1 MCGRF
6 SLDTPNPEIIAY
18 FHLSRWLEYE
28 KRYNIA
34 PSQQIPV
41 IRQVGDER
49 ELTLMRWGLVPHWAK
64 DESIGHKM
72 INARAETLAE
82 KPSFREPFHQRR
94 CIIPASGFYEWKK
107 GETAREAFYL
117 YRSDGAP
124 LALAG
129 LWEHWK
135 NPAKPG
141 ELLETCTIVTTEA
154 NTTVA
159 PLHTRMP
166 VILEPDDFDA
176 WFSHHQHS
184 KDLLA
189 LLRPAAQGVLDLYP
203 VSDYVNSPAHEGEQC
218 IRPQADGNGSG

>member
-6 SLDTPNPEIIAY
+6 ALDIATSDTVAY
-18 FHLSRWLEYE
+18 FHLSGWLEYE

-41 IRQVGDER
+41 IRQLGDQR

-64 DESIGHKM
+64 DELIGHKL

-94 CIIPASGFYEWKK
+94 CIIPASGFYEWEK
-107 GETAREAFYL
+107 GATAREAWYL
-117 YRSDGAP
+117 FRADGTP

-135 NPAKPG
+135 DATGAILK
-141 ELLETCTIVTTEA
+141 TCTIITTKA
-154 NTTVA
+154 NATVA
-159 PLHTRMP
+159 PLHNRMP
-166 VILEPDDFDA
+166 AILEPGELDA

-184 KDLLA
+184 KDLLT
-189 LLRPAAQGVLDLYP
+189 LLRPAADDVLDLYP
-203 VSDYVNSPAHEGEQC
+203 VSDYVNSPKNQGEQC
-218 IRPQADGNGSG
+218 VQPLANGGGSR